1 MVLDRYEYSKI
12 ANAKLPNS
20 WQSQMALDELADFL
34 QQNWEQRSVF
44 YEDGEVK
51 SIKSVDTKPTT
62 PKNEKVSIPE
72 TKTSLEIPE
81 IVNTDIDKPVIDIS
95 KREPKIDDD
104 IMNMEF

>member
-1 MVLDRYEYSKI
+1 MIIEIKDLPKDRNVKKI
-12 ANAKLPNS
+12 TF
-20 WQSQMALDELADFL
+20 DIEF
-34 QQNWEQRSVF
+34 
-44 YEDGEVK
+44 EDGEVK
-51 SIKSVDTKPTT
+51 SIKSVDTK

-81 IVNTDIDKPVIDIS
+81 IINTDIDKPVIDIS

>member
-1 MVLDRYEYSKI
+1 MIIEIKDLPKDRNVKKI
-12 ANAKLPNS
+12 TF
-20 WQSQMALDELADFL
+20 DIEF
-34 QQNWEQRSVF
+34 
-44 YEDGEVK
+44 EDGEVK
-51 SIKSVDTKPTT
+51 SIKSVDNKPTI

-81 IVNTDIDKPVIDIS
+81 IINTDIDKPVIDIS

>member
-1 MVLDRYEYSKI
+1 MIIEIKDLPKDRNVKKI
-12 ANAKLPNS
+12 TF
-20 WQSQMALDELADFL
+20 DIEF
-34 QQNWEQRSVF
+34 
-44 YEDGEVK
+44 EDGEVK
-51 SIKSVDTKPTT
+51 SIKSVDNNPTS

-81 IVNTDIDKPVIDIS
+81 IINTDIDKPVIDIS

>member
-1 MVLDRYEYSKI
+1 MIIEIKDLPKDRNVKKI
-12 ANAKLPNS
+12 TF
-20 WQSQMALDELADFL
+20 DIEF
-34 QQNWEQRSVF
+34 
-44 YEDGEVK
+44 EDGEVK

-81 IVNTDIDKPVIDIS
+81 IINTDIDKPVIDIS

>member
-1 MVLDRYEYSKI
+1 MIIEIKDLPKDRNVKKI
-12 ANAKLPNS
+12 TF
-20 WQSQMALDELADFL
+20 DIEF
-34 QQNWEQRSVF
+34 
-44 YEDGEVK
+44 EDGEVK
-51 SIKSVDTKPTT
+51 SIKSVDTK